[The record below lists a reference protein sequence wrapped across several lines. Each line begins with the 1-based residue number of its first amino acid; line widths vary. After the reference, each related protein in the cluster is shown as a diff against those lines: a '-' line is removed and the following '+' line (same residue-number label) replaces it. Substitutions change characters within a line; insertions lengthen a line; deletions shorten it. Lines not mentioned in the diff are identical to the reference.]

1 MAIDATKVLVG
12 APEQSSTTGA
22 VLYAPVG
29 TTLPTN
35 AVTPAGSGFVSGG
48 YVSEDGLTIS
58 ASFNTTDIK
67 DWSKGTIRTLLN
79 EFTGEVTFSFVQT
92 DYNSLCAIFGEDY
105 VVKTPATSTAG
116 ERISIKVGAHMAPA
130 MSYVFNMK
138 DNDARMRVVLPNAQ
152 PVLNGDLTFVA
163 GEAINWPVKL
173 SCGADASG
181 ESIYIYT
188 DDGVESA

>member
-29 TTLPTN
+29 TTLPTD
-35 AVTPAGSGFVSGG
+35 ATTAPASGFEDGG

-67 DWSKGTIRTLLN
+67 DWSKGTIRTLLA

-92 DYNSLCAIFGEDY
+92 DYESLCAIFGSDH
-105 VVKTPATSTAG
+105 VTKTAATSSTG
-116 ERISIKVGAHMAPA
+116 EKITIKIGAHMAPA
-130 MSYVFNMK
+130 MSYIFNMK
-138 DNDARMRVVLPNAQ
+138 DGNARVRVVLPNAQ

-163 GEAINWPVKL
+163 GDAIHWPVKL

-181 ESIYIYT
+181 ESIYIHT
-188 DDGVESA
+188 NDGVVSA